1 MFQLLVAYGFTLHP
15 SPNSLGEPPPPIPLP
30 GNTNAMPPPTAMPPA
45 PNNANPV
52 PAPRL
57 CRPHRPL
64 RVNSHEA
71 LTPKAS
77 RSIDWCYAYADK
89 SLDDFHQ
96 LRAAAEAGEI
106 DVAGEDATR
115 A

>member
-1 MFQLLVAYGFTLHP
+1 MFQPFVAYGFTLHP
-15 SPNSLGEPPPPIPLP
+15 SPNSLVEPPPPI
-30 GNTNAMPPPTAMPPA
+30 PTAMPPA

-52 PAPRL
+52 PAPPL

-96 LRAAAEAGEI
+96 LRAPAEAGEI